1 MKLAID
7 NLLTRF
13 ARRKIAVEVEEEL
26 RFHVEMLE
34 HKYVR
39 DGMSVAEAKTAAAR
53 RFGNLD
59 RVKKQCV
66 HISRRSSFT
75 RRFLKLSSIAIA
87 LIGVSIHILGSD
99 YKVSRIG
106 NVLVMIALA
115 TRLLLY
121 VRGLSPATFLPGTK
135 ASLSITREPECS

>member
-13 ARRKIAVEVEEEL
+13 TRRKTALEVEEEL

-34 HKYVR
+34 HKYVG
-39 DGMSVAEAKTAAAR
+39 DGMSAAEATAAAAR
-53 RFGNLD
+53 RFGSLE

-66 HISRRSSFT
+66 HISMRSSLP
-75 RRFLKLSSIAIA
+75 RRLLKLSSILLA
-87 LIGVSIHILGSD
+87 LIGVSIHIVGSD
-99 YKVSRIG
+99 YKVVRIG
-106 NVLVMIALA
+106 HVLIMIALA

-121 VRGLSPATFLPGTK
+121 VRGLSPSTFLPGNK
-135 ASLSITREPECS
+135 ASLSVTRDPECS